1 MKDFDGIP
9 NFDQIFGRK
18 TNQIKTFE
26 DYTKI
31 RDIVV
36 KRNKRAVEAGLSAP
50 IHFPTVREI
59 RSGIV
64 SFNEASKAI
73 SGFYSGGSQVK
84 AIRQTGNVP
93 EFKSYPE
100 LPPKEKQS
108 AEQRKES
115 RRKQQRDYRRRR
127 KVRDTAPSA
136 EQAKKNLSYLKA
148 LENVK
153 KSWADSIKR
162 NPKKAG
168 LYQRMIDSLD
178 NMKPSEAQAFV
189 EYMDYRFAQGDFTQK
204 YVIDEFIQDFSRMLA
219 SGYDVRDLT
228 DDFDKFLANRAE
240 LGERSKKMH
249 GLSSAEVMNLWD
261 EFIGD
266 D

>member
-1 MKDFDGIP
+1 MADF
-9 NFDQIFGRK
+9 K
-18 TNQIKTFE
+18 E
-26 DYTKI
+26 YTRI

-36 KRNKRAVEAGLSAP
+36 KRNKRAVAAGLATP

-59 RSGIV
+59 KAGIV
-64 SFNEASKAI
+64 SPYEAMKELKK
-73 SGFYSGGSQVK
+73 FYSGGSQVK
-84 AIRQTGNVP
+84 AIRQTNIVP
-93 EFKSYPE
+93 EFKSFPE
-100 LPPKEKQS
+100 LPPKEKES
-108 AEQRKES
+108 AASLKEK

-127 KVRDTAPSA
+127 KVRETAPDA
-136 EQAKKNLSYLKA
+136 AQAKKNVSYLKA

-153 KSWADSIKR
+153 KSWSDSIKR

-178 NMKPSEAQAFV
+178 NMTPTEAKAFV

-204 YVIDEFIQDFSRMLA
+204 YVIDEFIQDFSRLLA

-240 LGERSKKMH
+240 LGKRSKEMQ